1 MCDEGGKCWRSLEK
15 FFLGAKSCRV
25 NLWCTGLWI
34 SRENGCENCL
44 KVSAKSLLVQKMPR
58 VIASLWIVSLHNAVT
73 WRLYLVVPYDAIR
86 NVLPI
91 FSTKDDF
98 LSPLWTDVG
107 VFKFYKGERI
117 VVEHTQ
123 QSYTM
128 SCSHAPKGEE
138 EGPLADAHSTAPFSR
153 YENGVASCR
162 SLLKREIREAA
173 GTRWAKAQW
182 QLMTSKGSKFFD

>member
-1 MCDEGGKCWRSLEK
+1 MGVKIVCK
-15 FFLGAKSCRV
+15 FQ
-25 NLWCTGLWI
+25 
-34 SRENGCENCL
+34 
-44 KVSAKSLLVQKMPR
+44 QKASINKKLPR
-58 VIASLWIVSLHNAVT
+58 VIAFVWFVSLLLNVVT
-73 WRLYLVVPYDAIR
+73 WHLYFIIPYDAIR

-173 GTRWAKAQW
+173 GTRWAKAE
-182 QLMTSKGSKFFD
+182 